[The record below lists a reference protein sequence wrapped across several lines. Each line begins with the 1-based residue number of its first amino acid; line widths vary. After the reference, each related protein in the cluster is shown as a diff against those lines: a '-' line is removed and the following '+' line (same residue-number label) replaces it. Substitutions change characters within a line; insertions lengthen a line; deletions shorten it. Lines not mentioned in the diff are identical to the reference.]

1 MTEEL
6 KLIKN
11 YGNLQKLT
19 FRMETITLH
28 KFSHEEYWT
37 QEYEKFN
44 TLQRGSRNHKN
55 TNLFNVGSRDNIDLV
70 VFKFKKQHT
79 NLNDEEWKKLCF
91 SPYVHTKLKRIT
103 VVVEKVVDG
112 GVTKK
117 VRISRY
123 FTVKGRKCGAKYF
136 WKQRQIVHVTFDLVN
151 NNLYKT
157 TTQYIGRKKNTT
169 VMKNPFKYW
178 KKEHFSLNE
187 VLFDLDLGIN
197 MPLNNLN
204 KFIENPQY
212 YDKRDKISVGLFKCK
227 KVLIRELSQKDFKFN
242 IKLNKTANILEL
254 ASIWFTK
261 VRGIKTPDK
270 WMHYFTHNY
279 PGIKPL
285 KKKGNNLIQTIL
297 KEEGIYSKYAV
308 KIFNTYTDIK
318 LPSYQIMLEVL
329 GIHLLRELNPELL
342 TQKYNMGWQMNMEL
356 TTTEKRN
363 FVSILNSL
371 LIDYNFEPQNVNNVI
386 SDLVS
391 DHLGRLK
398 FRLQTE
404 GLNPKL
410 KATTYDEFVE
420 EHQEWTNLVDEIN
433 NTTSITHIY
442 DKDFL
447 NHIQQ
452 PITIGNKTMTPVV
465 LRDTHEYRDESS
477 VQSNCVK
484 TYIEYRDTCI
494 ISLRDDKDNR
504 ITNEFVPRG
513 KNKIMS
519 NVQSRG
525 RFNQT
530 VSEDLQP
537 FVNVLN
543 LKIKETSK
551 EGLYKKN
558 QVIKECKF
566 TGKLENLEKRRR
578 EYNRFNEDLPF

>member
-1 MTEEL
+1 
-6 KLIKN
+6 
-11 YGNLQKLT
+11 
-19 FRMETITLH
+19 METITLQ

-55 TNLFNVGSRDNIDLV
+55 TNLFNVGSRDNVDLV

-103 VVVEKVVDG
+103 VVVEKVVDE

-136 WKQRQIVHVTFDLVN
+136 WKQREVVHVTFDLVN
-151 NNLYKT
+151 NNMYKT

-178 KKEHFSLNE
+178 KKDYFNLGEI
-187 VLFDLDLGIN
+187 LFDIDLSVN

-227 KVLIRELSQKDFKFN
+227 KSLINELCGKDFKFN
-242 IKLNKTANILEL
+242 TKLNKAANILEL
-254 ASIWFTK
+254 SSMWFTK

-279 PGIKPL
+279 PGIKQL

-308 KIFNTYTDIK
+308 KVFNTYTDIK

-356 TTTEKRN
+356 TTKEKRN

-371 LIDYNFEPQNVNNVI
+371 LTDYNFEPQNVNNVI

-398 FRLQTE
+398 FRLQKE

-410 KATTYDEFVE
+410 KATNYDEFVE

-433 NTTSITHIY
+433 NTTTITHIY
-442 DKDFL
+442 NKEFL

-452 PITIGNKTMTPVV
+452 PITIGGKTMTPVV
-465 LRDTHEYRDESS
+465 LRDTYEYRDESNI
-477 VQSNCVK
+477 QSNCVK
-484 TYIEYRDTCI
+484 TYIEHRDTCI

-504 ITNEFVPRG
+504 ITNEFIPKG

-519 NVQSRG
+519 NVQSRT
-525 RFNQT
+525 RFNQI

-537 FVNVLN
+537 FVNLLN
-543 LKIKETSK
+543 LKVKEASK
-551 EGLYKKN
+551 EGVYKKN

-566 TGKLENLEKRRR
+566 TGKLESVKKRGR
-578 EYNRFNEDLPF
+578 YNHRFQDDLPF

>member
-1 MTEEL
+1 M
-6 KLIKN
+6 KLTKN
-11 YGNLQKLT
+11 YGNLLKLT
-19 FRMETITLH
+19 SNMETITLQ

-79 NLNDEEWKKLCF
+79 NLSGEEWKKLCF

-103 VVVEKVVDG
+103 VVVEKVVDD

-136 WKQRQIVHVTFDLVN
+136 WKQREVVHVTFDLVN
-151 NNLYKT
+151 DNVYKT

-178 KKEHFSLNE
+178 KKDHFNLGE
-187 VLFDLDLGIN
+187 ILFDIDLSVN

-227 KVLIRELSQKDFKFN
+227 KSLINELCGKDFRLKT
-242 IKLNKTANILEL
+242 KLNKTANILEL
-254 ASIWFTK
+254 ASMWFTK

-308 KIFNTYTDIK
+308 KVFNTYTDIK

-356 TTTEKRN
+356 TTKEKIN

-371 LIDYNFEPQNVNNVI
+371 LTDYNFEPQNVNNVI

-410 KATTYDEFVE
+410 KATNYDEFVE

-465 LRDTHEYRDESS
+465 LRDTYEYRDESS

-484 TYIEYRDTCI
+484 TYIEHRDTCI
-494 ISLRDDKDNR
+494 ISLRDDVGNR

-566 TGKLENLEKRRR
+566 TGKLENVEKRGR
-578 EYNRFNEDLPF
+578 YHNRFEDDLPF

>member
-1 MTEEL
+1 
-6 KLIKN
+6 
-11 YGNLQKLT
+11 
-19 FRMETITLH
+19 METIPLH

-44 TLQRGSRNHKN
+44 TLLPGSRNHKN
-55 TNLFNVGSRDNIDLV
+55 TNLFNVGSRDNPDLV

-79 NLNDEEWKKLCF
+79 NLTDEEWRKLCF
-91 SPYVHTKLKRIT
+91 SPYVNTKVKRIT
-103 VVVEKVVDG
+103 VVVEKVVDSG
-112 GVTKK
+112 ITKK

-136 WKQRQIVHVTFDLVN
+136 WRQREVVHVTFDLVHN
-151 NNLYKT
+151 NVYKT
-157 TTQYIGRKKNTT
+157 TTQYTGRKKNTT

-178 KKEHFSLNE
+178 KKEHFNLSE
-187 VLFDLDLGIN
+187 VLFDIDLSERTV
-197 MPLNNLN
+197 LNNLN

-212 YDKRDKISVGLFKCK
+212 WDKRDKISVGIFKCK
-227 KVLIRELSQKDFKFN
+227 KSLINELCGKDFRL
-242 IKLNKTANILEL
+242 ITKLNKTANILEL
-254 ASIWFTK
+254 ASMWFTK
-261 VRGIKTPDK
+261 VRCIKTPDK
-270 WMHYFTHNY
+270 WMHYFIHNY

-308 KIFNTYTDIK
+308 KLFNTYTDIK
-318 LPSYQIMLEVL
+318 LPSYQMMLEIL

-342 TQKYNMGWQMNMEL
+342 TQKYNMGWQLNMEL
-356 TTTEKRN
+356 TTKEKRN
-363 FVSILNSL
+363 FVLILNSL
-371 LIDYNFEPQNVNNVI
+371 LNHYNFEPPNVNNVI

-398 FRLQTE
+398 VRLVRE

-410 KATTYDEFVE
+410 KATNYDEFIE
-420 EHQEWTNLVDEIN
+420 EHQEWTNIVDEIN

-465 LRDTHEYRDESS
+465 LRDTYEYRDESN
-477 VQSNCVK
+477 VQRNCVK
-484 TYIEYRDTCI
+484 TYIEDKDTCI
-494 ISLRDDKDNR
+494 ISLRDDKDIR
-504 ITNEFVPRG
+504 ITNEFIPKG
-513 KNKIMS
+513 KNKVMS
-519 NVQSRG
+519 NVQSRT

-558 QVIKECKF
+558 QVIRECKF
-566 TGKLENLEKRRR
+566 TGKLETVEKRGR
-578 EYNRFNEDLPF
+578 YNYRFEDDLPF

>member
-1 MTEEL
+1 
-6 KLIKN
+6 
-11 YGNLQKLT
+11 
-19 FRMETITLH
+19 METITLQ

-103 VVVEKVVDG
+103 VVVEKVVDE

-136 WKQRQIVHVTFDLVN
+136 WKQREVVHVTFDLVN
-151 NNLYKT
+151 NNMYKT

-178 KKEHFSLNE
+178 KKDYFSLGE
-187 VLFDLDLGIN
+187 ILFDIDLSVN

-227 KVLIRELSQKDFKFN
+227 KSLINELCGKDFKFN
-242 IKLNKTANILEL
+242 TKLNKAANILEL
-254 ASIWFTK
+254 SSMWFTK

-279 PGIKPL
+279 PGIKQL

-484 TYIEYRDTCI
+484 TYIEHRDTCI
-494 ISLRDDKDNR
+494 ISLRDEKGNR

>member
-1 MTEEL
+1 M
-6 KLIKN
+6 KLTKN
-11 YGNLQKLT
+11 YGNLLKLT
-19 FRMETITLH
+19 SNMETITLQ

-55 TNLFNVGSRDNIDLV
+55 TNLFNVGSRDNVDLV

-103 VVVEKVVDG
+103 VVVEKVVDEG
-112 GVTKK
+112 ITKK

-136 WKQRQIVHVTFDLVN
+136 WKQREVVHITFDLVN
-151 NNLYKT
+151 NNIYKT

-187 VLFDLDLGIN
+187 VLFDIDLSIN

-212 YDKRDKISVGLFKCK
+212 YDKRDKISVALFKCK
-227 KVLIRELSQKDFKFN
+227 KSLINELCGKDFKFN
-242 IKLNKTANILEL
+242 TKLNKAANILEL
-254 ASIWFTK
+254 SSMWFTK

-279 PGIKPL
+279 PGIKQL

-308 KIFNTYTDIK
+308 KVFNTYTDIK

-356 TTTEKRN
+356 TTKEKRN
-363 FVSILNSL
+363 FISILNSL
-371 LIDYNFEPQNVNNVI
+371 LTDYNFEPQNVNNVI

-410 KATTYDEFVE
+410 KATNYDEFVE

-452 PITIGNKTMTPVV
+452 PITIGHKTMTPVV
-465 LRDTHEYRDESS
+465 LRDTYEYRDESS

-484 TYIEYRDTCI
+484 TYIEHRDTCI
-494 ISLRDDKDNR
+494 ISLRDDKGNR

-519 NVQSRG
+519 NVQSRA

-566 TGKLENLEKRRR
+566 TGRLENVEKRRGC
-578 EYNRFNEDLPF
+578 NRFNDDLPF

>member
-1 MTEEL
+1 M
-6 KLIKN
+6 LIKN
-11 YGNLQKLT
+11 CGNLPKHT
-19 FRMETITLH
+19 SNMETITLQ

-44 TLQRGSRNHKN
+44 TLQPGSRNHQN
-55 TNLFNVGSRDNIDLV
+55 TNLFNVGSIEKPDLV
-70 VFKFKKQHT
+70 VFKFKKQHI
-79 NLNDEEWKKLCF
+79 NLTDEEWRKLCF

-136 WKQRQIVHVTFDLVN
+136 WKQREVVHVTFDLVN
-151 NNLYKT
+151 NNVYKT
-157 TTQYIGRKKNTT
+157 TTQYIGRKKHTT

-178 KKEHFSLNE
+178 KKDHFNISD
-187 VLFDLDLGIN
+187 VLFDLDLSVN
-197 MPLNNLN
+197 TVLNNLN

-227 KVLIRELSQKDFKFN
+227 KSLISELTNKDFKFN
-242 IKLNKTANILEL
+242 SKLNKTNNLLEL
-254 ASIWFTK
+254 VSVWFTK

-270 WMHYFTHNY
+270 WMYYFIHNY

-285 KKKGNNLIQTIL
+285 KKKDNNLIQTIL

-308 KIFNTYTDIK
+308 KLFNTYTDIK
-318 LPSYQIMLEVL
+318 LPSYQMMLEVL
-329 GIHLLRELNPELL
+329 GIHLLRKLNPELL
-342 TQKYNMGWQMNMEL
+342 TQKYNLGWQLNAEL
-356 TTTEKRN
+356 TTREKIN

-371 LIDYNFEPQNVNNVI
+371 LNDCNFEPQNVNNVI

-398 FRLQTE
+398 IRLERE
-404 GLNPKL
+404 GLSPKL
-410 KATTYDEFVE
+410 KAKTYDEFVE
-420 EHQEWTNLVDEIN
+420 EHQEWTNMVDKIN
-433 NTTSITHIY
+433 NTTNVTHIY
-442 DKDFL
+442 SKDFL
-447 NHIQQ
+447 NYIQQ

-465 LRDTHEYRDESS
+465 LRDTYEYRDESS

-484 TYIEYRDTCI
+484 TYIEHRDTCI
-494 ISLRDDKDNR
+494 ISLRDDKGNR

-519 NVQSRG
+519 NVQSRA

-566 TGKLENLEKRRR
+566 TGRLENVEKRRG
-578 EYNRFNEDLPF
+578 YNRFNDDLPF

>member
-1 MTEEL
+1 
-6 KLIKN
+6 
-11 YGNLQKLT
+11 
-19 FRMETITLH
+19 METITLQ

-55 TNLFNVGSRDNIDLV
+55 TNLFNVGSRDNVDLV

-103 VVVEKVVDG
+103 VVVEKVVDE

-136 WKQRQIVHVTFDLVN
+136 WKQREVVHVTFDLVN
-151 NNLYKT
+151 NNVYKT

-187 VLFDLDLGIN
+187 VLFDIDLSIN

-227 KVLIRELSQKDFKFN
+227 KALIRELSNKDLKFN

-254 ASIWFTK
+254 ASMWFTK
-261 VRGIKTPDK
+261 VRNIKTPDK
-270 WMHYFTHNY
+270 WMHYFIHNY

-308 KIFNTYTDIK
+308 KLFNTYTDIK

-356 TTTEKRN
+356 TTQEKRN
-363 FVSILNSL
+363 FVLILNSL
-371 LIDYNFEPQNVNNVI
+371 LTDYNFEPQNVNNVI

-442 DKDFL
+442 GKDFL

-465 LRDTHEYRDESS
+465 LRDTYEYRDEST

-484 TYIEYRDTCI
+484 TYIEHRDTCI

-504 ITNEFVPRG
+504 ITNEFIPKG
-513 KNKIMS
+513 KNKIMN
-519 NVQSRG
+519 NVQSRT
-525 RFNQT
+525 RFNQI

-543 LKIKETSK
+543 LKVKEASK
-551 EGLYKKN
+551 EGVYKKN

-566 TGKLENLEKRRR
+566 TGKLESVKKRGR
-578 EYNRFNEDLPF
+578 YNHRFQDDLPF

>member
-1 MTEEL
+1 
-6 KLIKN
+6 
-11 YGNLQKLT
+11 
-19 FRMETITLH
+19 METIVLH
-28 KFSHEEYWT
+28 KLSHEEYWT

-44 TLQRGSRNHKN
+44 TLQPGSRTHKN
-55 TNLFNVGSRDNIDLV
+55 TNLFNVGSRDNPDLV

-103 VVVEKVVDG
+103 VVVEKVVDEG
-112 GVTKK
+112 LTKK

-136 WKQRQIVHVTFDLVN
+136 WKQREVVHVTFDLVN
-151 NNLYKT
+151 NNVYKT

-178 KKEHFSLNE
+178 KKDHFNLGE
-187 VLFDLDLGIN
+187 ILFDIDLSVN

-227 KVLIRELSQKDFKFN
+227 KSLINELCAKDFKFN
-242 IKLNKTANILEL
+242 TKLNKTANILEL
-254 ASIWFTK
+254 SSMWFTK

-279 PGIKPL
+279 PGIKQL

-297 KEEGIYSKYAV
+297 KEEGIYSKYAIKV
-308 KIFNTYTDIK
+308 FNTYTDIK

-356 TTTEKRN
+356 TPKEKRN

-371 LIDYNFEPQNVNNVI
+371 LTDYNFEPQNVNNVI

-410 KATTYDEFVE
+410 KATNYDEFVE

-465 LRDTHEYRDESS
+465 LRDTYEYRDESS

-484 TYIEYRDTCI
+484 TYIEHRDTCI
-494 ISLRDDKDNR
+494 ISLRDGKGNR

-519 NVQSRG
+519 NVQSRA

-551 EGLYKKN
+551 EGLYKKT

-566 TGKLENLEKRRR
+566 TGRLENVEKRGR
-578 EYNRFNEDLPF
+578 YNYRFEDDLPF

>member
-1 MTEEL
+1 M
-6 KLIKN
+6 KLTKN
-11 YGNLQKLT
+11 YGNLLKLT
-19 FRMETITLH
+19 SNMDTIVLH

-44 TLQRGSRNHKN
+44 TLLPGTRTHKN
-55 TNLFNVGSRDNIDLV
+55 TNLFNVGSRDNPDLV

-103 VVVEKVVDG
+103 VVVEKVVDE
-112 GVTKK
+112 GVTQK

-136 WKQRQIVHVTFDLVN
+136 WKQREVVHVTFDLVN
-151 NNLYKT
+151 NNMYKT

-187 VLFDLDLGIN
+187 VLFDIDLSIN

-227 KVLIRELSQKDFKFN
+227 KSLINELCGKDFKFN
-242 IKLNKTANILEL
+242 TKLNKAANILEL
-254 ASIWFTK
+254 SSMWFTK

-279 PGIKPL
+279 PGIKQL

-308 KIFNTYTDIK
+308 KVFNTYTDIK

-356 TTTEKRN
+356 TTQEKRN
-363 FVSILNSL
+363 FVLILNSL
-371 LIDYNFEPQNVNNVI
+371 LTDYNFEPQNVNNVI

-410 KATTYDEFVE
+410 KATNYDEFVE

-465 LRDTHEYRDESS
+465 LRDTYEYRDESS

-484 TYIEYRDTCI
+484 TYIEHRDTCI
-494 ISLRDDKDNR
+494 ISLRDDEDNR

-519 NVQSRG
+519 NVQSRT

-566 TGKLENLEKRRR
+566 TGKLENVKKRGR
-578 EYNRFNEDLPF
+578 YHHRFDDDLPF